1 MKKFFK
7 HASFFIVGSFW
18 TILMLISAVLILS
31 FCLIGLF
38 SGIILPVNI
47 VLDIL
52 NVWTAPWWL
61 YVIETL
67 VGSSFWIIFIY
78 FIRNDYIEESEE
90 TDCLYCIEE
99 RNDE

>member
-1 MKKFFK
+1 
-7 HASFFIVGSFW
+7 
-18 TILMLISAVLILS
+18 MLISIILILG
-31 FCLIGLF
+31 FCLVGLF

-78 FIRNDYIEESEE
+78 CSRGDYIEELEE
-90 TDCLYCIEE
+90 IDCLNCIEGTD
-99 RNDE
+99 DE